1 MKKKHILRASA
12 FILASAFVFTSASI
26 NIQNCNEKDAAYDT
40 SRKIQPIAAE
50 IVPEEKRWS
59 VEEQLTYASRGKNDT
74 ELVLICDGIIS
85 DLNKA
90 KEKVDADSAD
100 LAQWADPEI
109 VERQKEYE
117 EKFNVKFEET
127 IQALN
132 NVKGGIDTEEN
143 IGIIA
148 DNLAPQKNIPCTYAA
163 SAGSVQAAEIEYM
176 EDTRVKAADI
186 VSYDPTEDDLNCEKD
201 IIDKET
207 FVKIADEIGGV
218 DDIYHLLKNNIK
230 NEMYKGSKKGPL
242 LTFFQLGG
250 NDVDQ
255 ASLLISLL
263 RVKNIPAR
271 FVRGNIRIT
280 TQQAYDLTGAS
291 DPETISRILAMSYD
305 KVTGLRRNGEVVAYS
320 FDHTWVEAYIPYTD
334 YRGAGNKSGDSVWIQ
349 LDPSFKKLVN
359 TKKEIDASYTDEQ
372 LSYLNG
378 MKKIISESPE
388 VYGNEN
394 VAPEKIA
401 LHYSDIEAKKELY
414 IPSSIPYQVNSIA
427 ERYDFIKDKDKQTI
441 TLSVDGERLFSSPVA
456 ELYGCSVNIS
466 YEPAS
471 EKDKETMAHYKK
483 LTEVPAQAVR
493 VVPVVT
499 VGDKKYVAKDA
510 ACSLGTQQQL
520 STSIKDDTGTTT
532 LNDILLSGS
541 VYAITL
547 DLNMISSVESELA
560 EQGMK
565 LANEKRGTDEFFS
578 AEVLGQ
584 VLGYAGKYYFTLC
597 DQQNQFHAM
606 SNNVNYTRHMAAAIT
621 GYQFQTSETFGM
633 TNSLETGNFYIDAEY
648 NRSSAVNLDGVTD
661 IERKY
666 NFETGIIESRF
677 EGEIWD
683 YIIGT
688 DAPGI
693 YTIHIMEAALSKGIE
708 PLYIVKRNADEM
720 LEKCNIDSYIK
731 SNVRNSVNSGNLVI
745 IIPEILTIGDWV
757 GTAYIDMEPKTAAAT
772 YMISDGTAGGASQ
785 DIDLETE
792 DVDITDKLFTLNVKL
807 SYVNRAIAVAGVAKC
822 CAGLITAEDGDIGAV
837 VDNILGMFISTTAYA
852 GAVKM
857 ELNLCDIVL
866 DYGEGKLSEADLKKA
881 LVIETRNNLVAT
893 LVNLL
898 TLVNVNTGENRDPRT
913 GMLGSEIVNLM
924 TTVIGLVGTDD
935 NSNYGNDG
943 NDGVSEM
950 STMLDCFLHTEFLI
964 KILLGI

>member
-1 MKKKHILRASA
+1 MKKKHVLKAAA
-12 FILASAFVFTSASI
+12 FVLASSFVCTSASI
-26 NIQNCNEKDAAYDT
+26 NIRNINYEDAAYDT
-40 SRKIQPIAAE
+40 ARKIQPVTAE
-50 IVPEEKRWS
+50 IVPEEERWS
-59 VEEQLTYASRGKNDT
+59 VEEQLTYASKGKDDT
-74 ELVLICDGIIS
+74 ELLLICDGIID

-90 KEKVDADSAD
+90 KEKVEADCAD

-117 EKFNVKFEET
+117 EKFNVKYEET
-127 IQALN
+127 VQALN
-132 NVKGGIDTEEN
+132 NVRKGIDTEEN

-148 DNLAPQKNIPCTYAA
+148 GNLSPEKEIPGTYAA
-163 SAGSVQAAEIEYM
+163 SSGSVQAADIEYM
-176 EDTRVKAADI
+176 EDIKVGAADV

-218 DDIYHLLKNNIK
+218 DDIYHFLKNNVK

-271 FVRGNIRIT
+271 FVRGNVRIT
-280 TQQAYDLTGAS
+280 LQQAYDLTGAS
-291 DPETISRILAMSYD
+291 DPDAVSRILALSYD

-320 FDHTWVEAYIPYTD
+320 FDHTWAEAYIPYTD

-359 TKKEIDASYTDEQ
+359 TKQEIDASYKAEQ
-372 LSYLNG
+372 LSYLNDL
-378 MKKIISESPE
+378 KKIISESPE
-388 VYGNEN
+388 VYGNN
-394 VAPEKIA
+394 NAAPEKIT
-401 LHYSDIEAKKELY
+401 LNYSDIEAKNEIY
-414 IPSSIPYQVNSIA
+414 IPSSLPYQVNSIA

-441 TLSVDGERLFSSPVA
+441 SFSVDGERLFSSPVA
-456 ELYGCSVNIS
+456 ELYGCSVNVS

-471 EKDKETMAHYKK
+471 DKDKEAIAHYKK
-483 LTEVPAQAVR
+483 LTDVPAQAVR
-493 VVPVVT
+493 VVPVIT
-499 VGDKKYVAKDA
+499 VGDKKYIAKNAD
-510 ACSLGTQQQL
+510 CPLGTQQQL

-547 DLNMISSVESELA
+547 DLNMISSVESEIA

-565 LANEKRGTDEFFS
+565 LANEKRGTDELFS

-597 DQQNQFHAM
+597 DQQNQFHAIT
-606 SNNVNYTRHMAAAIT
+606 NNVNYTRHMAAAIT

-633 TNSLETGNFYIDAEY
+633 TSSLETGNFYIDAEY
-648 NRSSAVNLDGVTD
+648 NRSSVVSLDGDRD

-666 NFETGIIESRF
+666 NFETGIIESKF
-677 EGEIWD
+677 EGEVWND
-683 YIIGT
+683 IIGT
-688 DAPGI
+688 DKPGI
-693 YTIHIMEAALSKGIE
+693 STMHIMEAAIAKGIE

-720 LEKCNIDSYIK
+720 LAKCNIDSYIK

-757 GTAYIDMEPKTAAAT
+757 GTAYIDMEPDTAAAT

-792 DVDITDKLFTLNVKL
+792 DLDITDKLFTLNIRL
-807 SYVNRAIAVAGVAKC
+807 SYVNRALAVAGVAKC
-822 CAGLITAEDGDIGAV
+822 CAGLITAEEGNIGAV

-852 GAVKM
+852 GAVQM

-866 DYGEGKLSEADLKKA
+866 DYGEGKLSEEELEKA
-881 LVIETRNNLVAT
+881 LAIETRNNLVAT

-898 TLVNVNTGENRDPRT
+898 TLVNVNSNNST
-913 GMLGSEIVNLM
+913 LGSEIVNLM
-924 TTVIGLVGTDD
+924 TSVIGLVGADDSGSDD
-935 NSNYGNDG
+935 NDG
-943 NDGVSEM
+943 ISDM
-950 STMLDCFLHTEFLI
+950 STMLDCFLHTEYLI
-964 KILLGI
+964 KIILGI